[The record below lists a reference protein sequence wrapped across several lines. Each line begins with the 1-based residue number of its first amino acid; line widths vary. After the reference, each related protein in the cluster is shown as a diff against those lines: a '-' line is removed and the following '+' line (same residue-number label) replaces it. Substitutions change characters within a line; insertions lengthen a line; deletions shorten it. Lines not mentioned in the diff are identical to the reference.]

1 MSEFKIAV
9 MGFGPTSEEA
19 PIGDPSW
26 KIFGLPWDDKYKYF
40 HNLYEMHSKP
50 VMELSNALVLSER
63 WTGTEVET
71 ICHRPRNYPKILLEI
86 SENKNQTLYCQEAYF
101 PGCLAYPFDKV
112 IPFTGDYFISSVA
125 YMLAHAI
132 SMRPDVLAVYGIDL
146 QDDHEWDY
154 QRACVEYMLGL
165 ARGMGTKIIIPEGS
179 ALLKLDKIAAE
190 SVLTPRSVIFAL
202 QKDQKVGEVME
213 QNKMIAFSRIPIF
226 NTSLDDIVGIVH
238 RYELLNKLSHREC
251 SNRIQEG
258 A

>member
-1 MSEFKIAV
+1 MSKFKIAV

-179 ALLKLDKIAAE
+179 ALLKLDKIKARFGGINIE
-190 SVLTPRSVIFAL
+190 YTGRYGMLSSEPQLFERWDTSTMLTKRMTDTNATSIT
-202 QKDQKVGEVME
+202 
-213 QNKMIAFSRIPIF
+213 IAQP
-226 NTSLDDIVGIVH
+226 
-238 RYELLNKLSHREC
+238 
-251 SNRIQEG
+251 QEKT
-258 A
+258 